1 MTNRD
6 TVTLRELASPF
17 FWFTA
22 ILFVLLTINPA
33 FDHRIADP
41 VKADVAA
48 EEHTEDKSLVTE

>member
-1 MTNRD
+1 MNNQD

-22 ILFVLLTINPA
+22 ILFVLLVFNSA

-41 VKADVAA
+41 VTADGSA
-48 EEHTEDKSLVTE
+48 EEHTEEKSLVTE